1 MGIIRTT
8 RERIRSVDKLS
19 DFSTLLCALLGLLE
33 LSRTRSKLYKLGRER
48 REKVVKLEKELEELE
63 FWEIGGGGGGEVR
76 SLEKVEEERKV
87 REKFRTERMRLRS
100 ARKELDGL
108 RWERF
113 KLVAEG
119 VFAREFAIVLFA
131 HG

>member
-1 MGIIRTT
+1 M
-8 RERIRSVDKLS
+8 
-19 DFSTLLCALLGLLE
+19 
-33 LSRTRSKLYKLGRER
+33 
-48 REKVVKLEKELEELE
+48 
-63 FWEIGGGGGGEVR
+63 
-76 SLEKVEEERKV
+76 EKVEEERKV
-87 REKFRTERMRLRS
+87 RERVRTERMRLRS